1 MNVDADDDAHCVACA
16 HFARRSAFFRL
27 GEKKPD
33 RVEQER
39 SRAASGIK
47 DLLFE
52 RRRNRLPRH
61 FRGQPSGGVILAETV
76 ALLAINQRLV
86 QCLHHVTLDLSKAEA
101 ADMGHNTSDEFRA
114 FRVGDD
120 PVEEIALDRAVDA
133 CVRQSRPRKKS
144 SRLVLVQPEDGEGDA
159 FGDND
164 EIGVLKPQRVGFYV
178 VAVDNFEKLRPEL
191 AEP

>member
-1 MNVDADDDAHCVACA
+1 MPTMMLTA
-16 HFARRSAFFRL
+16 
-27 GEKKPD
+27 
-33 RVEQER
+33 
-39 SRAASGIK
+39 SRARISRGVPLSSASARKSRIAWNRNVPEPQAGSRTFCSSGAEIACRAI
-47 DLLFE
+47 FE
-52 RRRNRLPRH
+52 ASR
-61 FRGQPSGGVILAETV
+61 SGGVILAETV
-76 ALLAINQRLV
+76 ALLAINQRFV

-133 CVRQSRPRKKS
+133 CVRQSRPRQQP

-164 EIGVLKPQRVGFYV
+164 EIGVLEPQRVAFYV